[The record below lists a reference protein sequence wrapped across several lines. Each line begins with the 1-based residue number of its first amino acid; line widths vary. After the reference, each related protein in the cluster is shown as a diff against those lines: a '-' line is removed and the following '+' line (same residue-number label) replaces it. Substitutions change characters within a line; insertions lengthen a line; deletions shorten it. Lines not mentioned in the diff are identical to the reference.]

1 MSDDMLAKKRARLEE
16 LKKAAADRKKKG
28 PKAPTTRATPRGQ
41 VGQADN
47 LNEYL
52 DQVTSM
58 NSAFEERK
66 RKEVEDNTPAV
77 QREISTN
84 LSVALDQ

>member
-1 MSDDMLAKKRARLEE
+1 MSEDMLAKKRARLEE

-28 PKAPTTRATPRGQ
+28 AKAPAARATPRGQ

-66 RKEVEDNTPAV
+66 RKEEESSTPAAP
-77 QREISTN
+77 REINTS